1 MTSYSPHLLF
11 VMQPGPRF
19 SVLFVLFVLALASAK
34 AQPLQP
40 ENEENSRMIQAY
52 SFYLKQKMS
61 LEYVISRFPNLKE
74 KAEGAMNE
82 WNREFLPSVVCIDSV
97 LNLSLKEEW
106 KKNKD
111 ELYDKFIRVD
121 NSNVTEENAK
131 EYINVVNDRSFGHI
145 QTPVMETFL
154 VWQPDYRVHPEN
166 EFTDGYTNSFST
178 KNKRSQLAV
187 NIRLHYPKS
196 WRALDGNKKS
206 NIIQTFTSG
215 YGLGNVMMAFTIEK
229 SRTPFTKDK
238 IKVQLAKEGMT
249 KTQPSGCSVLSYNP
263 DMQIDNCQ
271 ASSITVAFEKEIK
284 EVGKSY
290 YINDSYTLFYKEY
303 KITLCFTIASK
314 TRDEANATFFT
325 YQKLI
330 KRMVDS
336 VVILSQWGQ

>member
-1 MTSYSPHLLF
+1 ML
-11 VMQPGPRF
+11 
-19 SVLFVLFVLALASAK
+19 VLNPAK

-52 SFYLKQKMS
+52 TFYLKQKLS
-61 LEYVISRFPNLKE
+61 LEYVISRFPNLKD

-82 WNREFLPSVVCIDSV
+82 WNREFLTAVTSIDSV
-97 LNLSLKEEW
+97 LTISLKDEW

-111 ELYDKFIRVD
+111 ELYDKFIHVD

-154 VWQPDYRVHPEN
+154 VWQPDYRIHPEN
-166 EFTDGYTNSFST
+166 EFTDGYTVSFLT
-178 KNKRSQLAV
+178 KNKRTQLPV
-187 NIRLHYPKS
+187 NIKLHYPKS
-196 WRALDGNKKS
+196 WRALEGNKKS

-215 YGLGNVMMAFTIEK
+215 YGLGNVMLALTIEK

-238 IKVQLAKEGMT
+238 INAQLSREGMI
-249 KTQPSGCSVLSYNP
+249 KTQPSGCSVLDFKP
-263 DMQIDNCQ
+263 GMFIDNCQ
-271 ASSITVAFEKEIK
+271 AASIIVSFEKAVK
-284 EVGKSY
+284 EAEKSY
-290 YINDSYTLFYKEY
+290 YINNCYTFFYKEF
-303 KITLCFTIASK
+303 KVTLCFTIASQ
-314 TRDEANATFFT
+314 TRDEANTRFLT

-336 VVILSQWGQ
+336 VVVLSQWGQ

>member
-1 MTSYSPHLLF
+1 
-11 VMQPGPRF
+11 MQSGPRF
-19 SVLFVLFVLALASAK
+19 SILLVLFVLAVLPAK

-52 SFYLKQKMS
+52 TFYLKQKLS
-61 LEYVISRFPNLKE
+61 LEYVISQFPNLKD

-82 WNREFLPSVVCIDSV
+82 WNREFLPSVTSIDSV
-97 LNLSLKEEW
+97 LAISLKDEW

-111 ELYDKFIRVD
+111 ELYDKFIHVD

-131 EYINVVNDRSFGHI
+131 DYINVVNDRSFGHI

-154 VWQPDYRVHPEN
+154 VWQPDYRIHPEN
-166 EFTDGYTNSFST
+166 EFTDGYTVSFLT
-178 KNKRSQLAV
+178 KNKRSQLPV
-187 NIRLHYPKS
+187 NIKLHYPRS

-215 YGLGNVMMAFTIEK
+215 YGLGNVMLALTIEK

-238 IKVQLAKEGMT
+238 INAQLSKEGML
-249 KTQPSGCSVLSYNP
+249 KTQPSGCSVVSYKP
-263 DMQIDNCQ
+263 DLQIDNCK

-284 EVGKSY
+284 EVGKSFY
-290 YINDSYTLFYKEY
+290 TNDSYTFFYKEF

-314 TRDEANATFFT
+314 TRDEVNATFLT

-336 VVILSQWGQ
+336 VVVLSQWGQ